1 VHLDD
6 AAVGAFVAWQVAQ
19 EADRVNCGT
28 QRKGG
33 GHLFT
38 YENGKPLRP
47 QFVTRLFETMR
58 SDVGLPEMTLHGL
71 RHMHASLLLAS
82 GTDIALVSKRLGHS
96 SISITITIDIYTHLI
111 GDAGRRAEESAAA
124 LIPRASAQQVH
135 NEPSGAGM
143 TKAPEPRI
151 SA

>member
-1 VHLDD
+1 MFPSGPKL
-6 AAVGAFVAWQVAQ
+6 APGCAWPRRLTPQLRSLCVEQ
-19 EADRVNCGT
+19 LEDFLADRT
-28 QRKGG
+28 GG
-33 GHLFT
+33 
-38 YENGKPLRP
+38 
-47 QFVTRLFETMR
+47 FVTRLFETMR